1 MSDRHS
7 LKEPRPDAPI
17 PDKLDRSCIDVHA
30 HLELVTESEPDS
42 LAVRD
47 LLDVAASVG
56 IDRVVQVGYSAEQ
69 SQWGVECANSF
80 PGRVLAAVALHPNEA
95 PVVDDLESDLATI
108 EELARHPRVRAIG
121 ETGLDFYRT
130 APELRERQIYSFKRH
145 IALAKEVDKALVIHD
160 RNAHRAVLDTLLEV
174 GAPKITI
181 FHCFSGDAEMARE
194 CIDAGYFLSFAGTV
208 TFKNAPELRAAV
220 KLVPIEQLLVETDSP
235 FLAPSPHRGTLNTP
249 AQIANIIRF
258 IAEERGESVDYLCD
272 QITENALGI
281 FGSFD

>member
-7 LKEPRPDAPI
+7 LKEHRPDAPI
-17 PDKLDRSCIDVHA
+17 PEKLNRPCIDVHA
-30 HLELVTESEPDS
+30 HLELVTKSEPDS
-42 LAVRD
+42 PAVRE
-47 LLDVAASVG
+47 LLDAATTAGV
-56 IDRVVQVGYSAEQ
+56 DRVVQVGYSAEQ
-69 SQWGVECANSF
+69 SRWSVKCATSF

-95 PVVDDLESDLATI
+95 PVVDDLEGDLAII

-130 APELRERQIYSFKRH
+130 APELREKQLYSFKRH
-145 IALAKEVDKALVIHD
+145 IVLAKEVNKALVIHD

-174 GAPKITI
+174 GAPPMTI

-194 CIDAGYFLSFAGTV
+194 CIDAGYFLSFAGTI
-208 TFKNAPELRAAV
+208 TFKNAPELREAV
-220 KLVPIEQLLVETDSP
+220 RLVPIEQLLVETDSP

-249 AQIANIIRF
+249 AQVANIIRF
-258 IAEERGESVDYLCD
+258 IANERSESVNYLCD
-272 QITENALGI
+272 RVTENALRL